1 MKKNNL
7 TNFWIFVFFIMLFLP
22 LVLLMIFPRPP
33 GREFLR
39 ELSIALGFLTMSLL
53 GLQTIPT
60 SRLQFITRHFPM
72 EVLYTVH
79 HNLSIFTFLL
89 ALIHPALLF
98 INNPETLRLLN
109 FIEAPWRARAAVT
122 SLLFMLVLILTS
134 VWREALK
141 LKYDVWRWIH
151 DVLAFAA
158 IGLGLFHMFRVNYY
172 MSLTYQRVIWLLL
185 TGIWVGVLLYIRIAR
200 PIVMLKRPYMVDH
213 VKEEFGQSWT
223 LYLRP
228 DGHKGFDFQAG
239 QFAWITTESP
249 FIFRENPFSFSSS
262 ADRDDNLIGFTIKEL
277 GDFTSTIKYL
287 NPGDTVYVDG
297 PYGTFNLDEHYDS
310 RLVLIAGGIG
320 SAPVLSILRTMRD
333 RGREDPVM
341 FFYGNPSY
349 DMIIYREELDEL
361 EKSEDYLKVVHVLE
375 KPPEDWEGES
385 GFITS
390 DILAKH
396 LPDDY
401 KQWEYIFFLCGPM
414 PMIEAV
420 EGALET
426 LDVAST
432 KIFSEKYEMA

>member
-200 PIVMLKRPYMVDH
+200 PIVMLKRPYVVDH